1 MWLTTD
7 QFNFVPALPPQYM
20 DSTVTTMF
28 PCKIVNMARYDSMVA
43 IISLNCPS
51 TLAIWVNTFG
61 ASTGLTP
68 SSATT
73 CGAGS
78 AAVANQLV
86 VAGNY
91 RTSNSTGSGNTED
104 TLSPRTALATTA
116 IAVTA
121 ATTAKYNMYIEIKAA
136 DLPAGYPYCAV
147 TISSSATA
155 STGIAVNYVMKPRYL
170 QKDMATA
177 LS

>member
-7 QFNFVPALPPQYM
+7 QFNFVPALPAAFY

-28 PCKIVNMARYDSMVA
+28 PCKIVNMAKYDSMVA
-43 IISLNCPS
+43 IISLNDPS
-51 TLAIWVNTFG
+51 TMAIWVNAFG
-61 ASTGLTP
+61 ASTGLVP

-73 CGAGS
+73 CGAG
-78 AAVANQLV
+78 AASVSTQLV
-86 VAGNY
+86 VTGNY
-91 RTSNSTGSGNTED
+91 RTSNSTGTGNTED
-104 TLSPRTALATTA
+104 TLSARTALATTA

-155 STGIAVNYVMKPRYL
+155 STGIAVNYIMKPRYL
-170 QKDMATA
+170 NLNMSTA